1 MICLA
6 EFLCNYQYI
15 RGKLDVKGVF
25 IQIEMS
31 DLPVYMYIR
40 CTGKLRDLYNK
51 KGIEWN
57 PGFLEKMEQV

>member
-51 KGIEWN
+51 KGIE
-57 PGFLEKMEQV
+57 